1 MEMFSQS
8 IEVERKSVPS
18 IKRDGN
24 RKIAKRFK
32 PFFFVPFRIEI
43 RQSSME
49 EENAECIFM
58 IIAYHFRTELCVVC
72 VQKSYGI

>member
-1 MEMFSQS
+1 MEIEKLPKGLNLFS
-8 IEVERKSVPS
+8 
-18 IKRDGN
+18 
-24 RKIAKRFK
+24 
-32 PFFFVPFRIEI
+32 FVPFRIEI